1 MFPRWAAK
9 RLCKFLLKK
18 KLGQFLLG
26 EIDID
31 QLDVQLSQGTVQLND
46 LALNVDFLNQKV
58 IINFFLIFFFASL
71 RNIVFIYVLL
81 GISFYFSA

>member
-58 IINFFLIFFFASL
+58 IINFFFASL
-71 RNIVFIYVLL
+71 RNRVFIYVLL